1 MENSNKIRELE
12 NYIQRQELE
21 LKKMRI
27 ILEELKGKSSSQA
40 VDYVIKASEVGTEKE
55 SDEGMVIEGVFDGQH
70 MIGPDGKKYSVPA
83 NYASKSKLVEGDI
96 LKLTIDHQGNFI
108 YKQIGPI
115 ERKRL
120 IGTLVKDTERGEFVV
135 LAGERMFKV
144 LLASITYYK
153 GDENDEVVVL
163 VPKDA
168 DSTWA
173 AVENIIKKSIFSKH
187 DRAREVT
194 DDAAETVDSSA
205 VLE

>member
-1 MENSNKIRELE
+1 MANTNKIRELE
-12 NYIQRQELE
+12 EFIRKQELE
-21 LKKMRI
+21 LKKMKI
-27 ILEELKGKSSSQA
+27 VLEELKGKSSSQA
-40 VDYVIKASEVGTEKE
+40 VDYVIKASEVGIEKQ
-55 SDEGMVIEGVFDGQH
+55 SDDGLIIEGVFDGQN

-96 LKLTIDHQGNFI
+96 LKLTIDRQGNFI

-120 IGTLVKDTERGEFVV
+120 VGTLVRDREKGEYIV
-135 LAGERMFKV
+135 LAGDKMFKV

-153 GDENDEVVVL
+153 GEDNDEVVVL

-173 AVENIIKKSIFSKH
+173 AVENIIKKPILLRNDKEKKRSKSSGSSLS
-187 DRAREVT
+187 RE
-194 DDAAETVDSSA
+194 
-205 VLE
+205 